1 MNDIKKMTAL
11 TIALGWTTSLLLIA
25 ITRGY
30 DFTFMKILAV
40 VHVLIFLI
48 SFINLM
54 RLKIKDVINDDID
67 DE

>member
-11 TIALGWTTSLLLIA
+11 TIALGCTTSLLLIA
-25 ITRGY
+25 LIRGY

-40 VHVLIFLI
+40 AHVLIFLI
-48 SFINLM
+48 SCINLM
-54 RLKIKDVINDDID
+54 RLKIKDEID